1 MSGSEQERKAMLPI
15 YFPFTVVSGEVISR
29 VGSLFEKA
37 VLYMPS
43 KTGAPPAM
51 QELQQQGILDIRT
64 PDTGDDA
71 DFMEL
76 MDQYRSWADLHKKT
90 GLSMFRGLKPAIPF
104 YDEDRVAGIQSRIL
118 KNLSGEGSEEEIEE
132 DPYLTARVFL
142 QMAQEY
148 DIQNMEL
155 KKSLYSVE
163 SMETDL
169 YRHLSGP
176 EEPEE
181 DDHPGLGGSSLLLK
195 GNDDPGAYMTAERL
209 EAWSTLAL
217 SDPPDSSFFFTDS
230 ENVMDYIRELHPEME
245 PVGKEDVDYTAG
257 IDLYRLL
264 DLPPKLFLA
273 GFIKE
278 KKRPRIN
285 GAEKTGKYTLIG
297 SLR

>member
-1 MSGSEQERKAMLPI
+1 MLPI

-43 KTGAPPAM
+43 KTGIPLAM
-51 QELQQQGILDIRT
+51 QELQQQGVLEIQT
-64 PDTGDDA
+64 PDIGDETGFA
-71 DFMEL
+71 EL
-76 MDQYRSWADLHKKT
+76 MDQYRAWADLHKKT
-90 GLSMFRGLKPAIPF
+90 GLSMFRGLKPGIPF

-118 KNLSGEGSEEEIEE
+118 KNLSGEGVENEVEE
-132 DPYLTARVFL
+132 DPLLTARVFL

-155 KKSLYSVE
+155 KKSLYTVE

-176 EEPEE
+176 DELEE
-181 DDHPGLGGSSLLLK
+181 DDHPGLGGASLSLK

-209 EAWSTLAL
+209 EAWSTLVL

-230 ENVMDYIRELHPEME
+230 ENVMDYIRELRAVME
-245 PVGKEDVDYTAG
+245 PVGYEVIDFIAG
-257 IDLYRLL
+257 IDLYRLK
-264 DLPPKLFLA
+264 DVPPIHFLA
-273 GFIKE
+273 GFIKG
-278 KKRPRIN
+278 KKRPRIK
-285 GAEKTGKYTLIG
+285 GSEKNEKYTLIG
-297 SLR
+297 FLC